1 MACASINGI
10 KTNNDK
16 RNILMSAVSYPLL
29 SSLKRDVVY
38 LM

>member
-1 MACASINGI
+1 MARASIHGI

-16 RNILMSAVSYPLL
+16 HNILMSAVSYPLL
-29 SSLKRDVVY
+29 SSLKRDVMY